1 MTLAMRAVTL
11 PSGTQLPVLGQ
22 GTWYLGEHP
31 ATRESEIAALRAG
44 LDLGLTVIDTAEMY
58 GDGATEELV
67 GAAISGRR
75 DEVLL
80 VDKVMPSNASR
91 RGTVRACERSLRR
104 LGTDHIDLY
113 LLHWRGRYPLAETVA
128 AFTELVEAGKIGQW
142 GVSNFDMADL
152 SELMSVGG
160 EACAANQ
167 ILYNLTRRG
176 AEYDLLPWCR
186 ERGIPVM
193 AYSPIEQGRI
203 LDQPA
208 VLRIAARH
216 GVSAA
221 QVALAWALRADG
233 VAAIARSGDPAHVR
247 DNAAALQLG
256 LTDQDLAELEEAFP
270 PPTAARPLELL

>member
-1 MTLAMRAVTL
+1 MRAVTL